1 MKSASYWTGRTS
13 IYSLIL
19 GRTFKL
25 QIAILVMGLGLPFLA
40 VIPLHL
46 QQQLIDDTIPSRNL
60 QRIVLMAGEYGA
72 VVLATGVLKF
82 LVAYLRGLVQE
93 IVDRVLRVAI
103 VEAQRRRSAADATQ
117 SLGTVTSVITA
128 EVEDLGAFA
137 SEALNTPLIEGGTL
151 ISLMGFVAYSDMR
164 LAAIGLGALLFQA
177 VITPTMQSRINRLTR
192 KRIKALRHAGLS
204 MIDNANS
211 GTESLIITALQ
222 DVRRTYRL
230 RIRMNVLKALTKVMN
245 NLVLNI
251 ATILILTYGGWLV
264 IQGQVSIGL
273 VVAFVTGLQQIG
285 DHWGELLDYY
295 RRYTDAQIKF
305 VLVAH
310 AAAPGAAR

>member
-1 MKSASYWTGRTS
+1 MFGRT
-13 IYSLIL
+13 L
-19 GRTFKL
+19 KL
-25 QIAILVMGLGLPFLA
+25 QIAILVIGLGLPALA

-46 QQQLIDDTIPSRNL
+46 QQQLIDDVIPGRNIP
-60 QRIVLMAGEYGA
+60 RIAVMAVQYGA
-72 VVLATGVLKF
+72 VVLISGILKF

-93 IVDRVLRVAI
+93 IINRVLRLAI
-103 VEAQRRRSAADATQ
+103 VDVQRHRNDVDATQ
-117 SLGTVTSVITA
+117 SLGTVTSVITT

-151 ISLMGFVAYSDMR
+151 ISLMGFVAYSDLR

-177 VITPTMQSRINRLTR
+177 VITPTMQNRINLLTR

-204 MIDNANS
+204 LIDNTNS
-211 GTESLIITALQ
+211 DAQNLIIVALQ
-222 DVRRTYRL
+222 DIRRTYRL

-251 ATILILTYGGWLV
+251 ATILILSYGGWLV

-295 RRYTDAQIKF
+295 RRYTDAQVKF
-305 VLVAH
+305 LLVAH
-310 AAAPGAAR
+310 AAAPGSAR

>member
-1 MKSASYWTGRTS
+1 MKGALYWADRTS
-13 IYSLIL
+13 IRSLMF
-19 GRTFKL
+19 GRTLKL
-25 QIAILVMGLGLPFLA
+25 QIAILVIGLGLPALA

-46 QQQLIDDTIPSRNL
+46 QQQLIDDVIPGRNIP
-60 QRIVLMAGEYGA
+60 RIAVMAVQYGA
-72 VVLATGVLKF
+72 VVLISGILKF

-93 IVDRVLRVAI
+93 IINRVLRLAI
-103 VEAQRRRSAADATQ
+103 VDAQRHRNDVDATQ
-117 SLGTVTSVITA
+117 SLGTVTSVITT

-151 ISLMGFVAYSDMR
+151 ISLMGFVAYSDLR
-164 LAAIGLGALLFQA
+164 LAA
-177 VITPTMQSRINRLTR
+177 ITPTMQNRINLLTR

-204 MIDNANS
+204 LIDNTNS
-211 GTESLIITALQ
+211 DAQNLIIVALQ
-222 DVRRTYRL
+222 DIRRTYRL

-251 ATILILTYGGWLV
+251 ATILILSYGGWLV

-295 RRYTDAQIKF
+295 RRYTDAQVKF
-305 VLVAH
+305 LLVAH
-310 AAAPGAAR
+310 AAAPGSAR